1 MENKMPKTKREI
13 EFYTG
18 KVIAE
23 QQVFKLQL
31 HLAALNQLLKEN
43 TLVPIKQE
51 KNKTC

>member
-1 MENKMPKTKREI
+1 MGNKMSKTKREI
-13 EFYTG
+13 EFYAD

-31 HLAALNQLLKEN
+31 HLAALNQVLKEN
-43 TLVPIKQE
+43 TLVPIEQ